1 MYIEVKVSNETVN
14 KRFLISNS
22 VVRHSKESAKQFYHY
37 RVYDLNHNKKQIFK
51 FKEPIEEHF
60 ILIQTAYFVTIK

>member
-22 VVRHSKESAKQFYHY
+22 EVSHSKESVKQFYHY
-37 RVYDLNHNKKQIFK
+37 RVYDLNHNKNKY
-51 FKEPIEEHF
+51 
-60 ILIQTAYFVTIK
+60 LNSRNL